1 MIQIYAPSN
10 TNFSKNGTSLLP
22 TSCMLSM
29 QVNGTWSVFIENALD
44 DRFHNIVENAVLSAP
59 TPYGQ
64 QLFRITQMDKS
75 DTGVSATAVPIF
87 LDAQNDTFIY
97 DQRPTDKTGQQALD
111 ILMDGTKYTGHS
123 DITTLNTAYYQM
135 KNLIECLASDDEN
148 SFLNRWGGEI
158 RFDDYDIY
166 INERLGADNGA
177 RVEFGFNLSSIQESI
192 DMSTVV
198 TKIVPVA
205 YNGYTLP
212 DGETVNSPNIDK
224 YPVHYI
230 RTIHYDDIKLAE
242 DATEGEEDVT
252 VCDTLDELYQALRT
266 RAAAEYDS
274 GIDIPLITYQVDMVD
289 LAKTEE
295 YAAFKDLVTV
305 NLGDTVHVKHRRLD
319 IETQARIVALE
330 YDCIQQKVTSLTIGD
345 SEQDYFDK
353 TSDITNAAGQVIDTS
368 TNTLMANRIAGVINL
383 LNASL
388 RAQKNVA
395 QRQDVRAILFED
407 TDESSPTYGAL
418 CIGTQG
424 IQIAKERNA
433 EGTDW
438 KWGTAIDFQSV
449 NADYVITGIL
459 TDRNGKFYLNLDT
472 GELVMADGTF
482 AGVINGATING
493 GTISGTTIN
502 GTQINGGTITGAT
515 INGGTMNTTNDI
527 TVGRNINMA
536 TDEGTVTRN
545 INFGSNARI
554 TYSHSSSSKWNQ
566 MLMYSKMGERDVQA
580 ECRSTGTDASTG
592 FEVLIVTP
600 SKTATHSFRSSL
612 STIGSNLTVFGNLS
626 STGTKNRMV
635 QTVNYGKRLMNAVE
649 SANAVFEDFGT
660 AMTDAEGFCEVRLD
674 DIFLETVNTDYD
686 YHVFLT
692 PYSDDYAAKASIYSK
707 SKDRFIVCGTPYTR
721 FDWRISAKQRGYEE
735 TRMEVMED
743 DNTDQNGA
751 AFDA

>member
-22 TSCMLSM
+22 TECTLSM
-29 QVNGTWSVFIENALD
+29 QINGTWSVFIDNPLD
-44 DRFHNIVENAVLSAP
+44 DRFQNIVENAVLSVP

-192 DMSTVV
+192 DMSSVV
-198 TKIVPVA
+198 TKIVPIA

-224 YPVHYI
+224 YPIHYI

-274 GIDIPLITYQVDMVD
+274 GIDIPSITYQVDMVD

-295 YAAFKDLVTV
+295 YAAFKDLVAV
-305 NLGDTVHVKHRRLD
+305 NLGDTVHIKHRRLD

-345 SEQDYFDK
+345 SVQNYFDK

-383 LNASL
+383 LSTSL
-388 RAQKNVA
+388 RAQKDVA

-407 TDESSPTYGAL
+407 LDESSPTYGAL

-449 NADYVITGIL
+449 NADYIITGIL
-459 TDRNGKFYLNLDT
+459 TDRNGKFYFNLDT

-482 AGVINGATING
+482 AGTINGAA
-493 GTISGTTIN
+493 
-502 GTQINGGTITGAT
+502 INGGTITGAT
-515 INGGTMNTTNDI
+515 INGGTINTTNDI
-527 TVGRNINMA
+527 TVGRNINMGMEA
-536 TDEGTVTRN
+536 GNLARA
-545 INFGSNARI
+545 INFGDLARLLYSYSN
-554 TYSHSSSSKWNQ
+554 S
-566 MLMYSKMGERDVQA
+566 M
-580 ECRSTGTDASTG
+580 
-592 FEVLIVTP
+592 
-600 SKTATHSFRSSL
+600 SSL
-612 STIGSNLTVFGNLS
+612 SMRVTRGS
-626 STGTKNRMV
+626 RYV
-635 QTVNYGKRLMNAVE
+635 QTLCQAADSNASTYFDIYLSNGSTTIMHRFGTSFSSINSDLMVNGDFTASGSKSRVVQTANYGRRLMNAVE
-649 SANAVFEDFGT
+649 SADAFFEDFGT
-660 AMTDAEGFCEVRLD
+660 AMTDAEGFCEVQLD

-721 FDWRISAKQRGYEE
+721 FDWRISAKQRGYED

-743 DNTDQNGA
+743 DNPDQNRSS
-751 AFDA
+751 FDA

>member
-22 TSCMLSM
+22 TSCTLSI
-29 QVNGTWSVFIENALD
+29 QANGTWSVFIENALD
-44 DRFHNIVENAVLSAP
+44 DRFQNIVENAVLSVP

-111 ILMDGTKYTGHS
+111 ILMNGTKYSGHS
-123 DITTLNTAYYQM
+123 NITKLSTAYYQM

-192 DMSTVV
+192 DMSSVV
-198 TKIVPVA
+198 TSIVPVA

-224 YPVHYI
+224 YPIHYI

-252 VCDTLDELYQALRT
+252 VCNTLDELYQALRT

-274 GIDIPLITYQVDMVD
+274 GIDIPSITYQVDMVD

-305 NLGDTVHVKHRRLD
+305 NLGDTVHIKHRRLD

-345 SEQDYFDK
+345 SVRNYFDK
-353 TSDITNAAGQVIDTS
+353 TSDIANAAGQVIDTS

-383 LNASL
+383 LTTSL
-388 RAQKNVA
+388 RAQKDVA

-407 TDESSPTYGAL
+407 LDESSPTYGAL

-449 NADYVITGIL
+449 NADYIITGIL
-459 TDRNGKFYLNLDT
+459 TDRNGKFYFNLDT
-472 GELVMADGTF
+472 GELAMADGTF
-482 AGVINGATING
+482 AGTING
-493 GTISGTTIN
+493 ST
-502 GTQINGGTITGAT
+502 INGGTITGAT
-515 INGGTMNTTNDI
+515 IKTDKDLHVGNNIYINSEVQTQKFIYFTADSFIRMFLTSGWEYLTIESGRVALRSTQLGQAEVYAWTEPDMGVINAGMAVYRNSGGTNVQTASFRLEGDSGDVEVTANGTFSGNKQYSVTSDI
-527 TVGRNINMA
+527 RLKENIEDIDLTGILDIMRVKKYNLIGNPEKTVGVIA
-536 TDEGTVTRN
+536 QDFIGTE
-545 INFGSNARI
+545 
-554 TYSHSSSSKWNQ
+554 Y
-566 MLMYSKMGERDVQA
+566 
-580 ECRSTGTDASTG
+580 
-592 FEVLIVTP
+592 
-600 SKTATHSFRSSL
+600 
-612 STIGSNLTVFGNLS
+612 
-626 STGTKNRMV
+626 
-635 QTVNYGKRLMNAVE
+635 
-649 SANAVFEDFGT
+649 ED
-660 AMTDAEGFCEVRLD
+660 
-674 DIFLETVNTDYD
+674 III
-686 YHVFLT
+686 
-692 PYSDDYAAKASIYSK
+692 K
-707 SKDRFIVCGTPYTR
+707 KD
-721 FDWRISAKQRGYEE
+721 KRGYYAVDYNVIL
-735 TRMEVMED
+735 MAIVQKLKEVIED